1 MKDGVS
7 IDLERAQAMRL
18 MVVKM
23 RDKGEVSVASGAPI
37 GLLLHIFEM
46 GEKMRCE
53 GSASL
58 ITALADGAV
67 VVSLI
72 ISRNLSLHSS

>member
-1 MKDGVS
+1 
-7 IDLERAQAMRL
+7 MRL
-18 MVVKM
+18 MAVKM
-23 RDKGEVSVASGAPI
+23 LDKGEVSVASGAPI

-58 ITALADGAV
+58 VAAWADGAV

-72 ISRNLSLHSS
+72 ISRNLSLHNS

>member
-1 MKDGVS
+1 
-7 IDLERAQAMRL
+7 MRL
-18 MVVKM
+18 MAVKM
-23 RDKGEVSVASGAPI
+23 RDKGKVSVASGAPI
-37 GLLLHIFEM
+37 GLLLHIFDM

-58 ITALADGAV
+58 VTALADGTV

-72 ISRNLSLHSS
+72 ISCNLSLHNS

>member
-1 MKDGVS
+1 
-7 IDLERAQAMRL
+7 MRL
-18 MVVKM
+18 MAVKM

-37 GLLLHIFEM
+37 GLLLYIFEI

-58 ITALADGAV
+58 VTALADGAV

-72 ISRNLSLHSS
+72 ISRNLFLHNS

>member
-1 MKDGVS
+1 MK
-7 IDLERAQAMRL
+7 L
-18 MVVKM
+18 MAVKM

-46 GEKMRCE
+46 GGKMRCE

-58 ITALADGAV
+58 VTALQTGQ
-67 VVSLI
+67 
-72 ISRNLSLHSS
+72 

>member
-1 MKDGVS
+1 
-7 IDLERAQAMRL
+7 MRL
-18 MVVKM
+18 MAMKM
-23 RDKGEVSVASGAPI
+23 RGKGDVSVTSRAPI

-58 ITALADGAV
+58 VTTLADEAV

-72 ISRNLSLHSS
+72 ISRNLSLHNF